1 MGSGGGRLDRI
12 PWHRLAEYIR
22 SAPNAS
28 ALVAEAVEQ
37 YRARVL
43 EGELEAAYREDAEE
57 SARINAEWES
67 ADAEIEE

>member
-1 MGSGGGRLDRI
+1 MSKIRLTISVERG
-12 PWHRLAEYIR
+12 LAEYIR

-43 EGELEAAYREDAEE
+43 ESELDDAYREDAGE
-57 SARINAEWES
+57 SARLSAEWES
-67 ADAEIEE
+67 ADAEVED